1 MLLSAFWRIGHEIME
16 LVAWFYIPE
25 SDGLTQVW
33 CVFALLQE
41 DAIVNVLQQ
50 TESSNCSLH

>member
-1 MLLSAFWRIGHEIME
+1 MLLSAFWRSGHEIME
-16 LVAWFYIPE
+16 LVAWFYTSA
-25 SDGLTQVW
+25 SDGLTEVS

>member
-1 MLLSAFWRIGHEIME
+1 ME
-16 LVAWFYIPE
+16 LVAWFYTSA
-25 SDGLTQVW
+25 SDDLTQVP